1 MLKKGI
7 HYLKNQKQLHHFSIY
22 GAGQFFN
29 LVTPLLI
36 SPYIILT
43 CGDTNFGKT
52 AVALSFIFFLIVFI
66 DFGVDILGVKSVA
79 IYRNDPKKLEEVFR
93 TTFGLRF
100 FNLILVCFL
109 VSFIFWFV
117 PFFNQEKELYFFSL
131 FVVLGQALNP
141 IWFFQGVEFFKQIT
155 WINLISKSSFLLA
168 VFIFIKTE
176 NQYIYVNLFWGLGM
190 ILANSIAL
198 LWLVNKFGF
207 KDLKPK
213 KLDVLF
219 QFRTQFSFFGS
230 QIFVSIQQYA
240 PIVLISYFGSNI
252 MAFQYRIIEQV
263 INVFKTY
270 IVLFFNF
277 LFPRVCFL
285 IEDDPQKAIKTWGIY
300 NGANL
305 IFIILSM
312 IFVFTW
318 AEEIVTYFHV
328 KEVSELS
335 HYLKIATLIP
345 IFYSISL
352 AMKQLMLSKNLNIP
366 YINITIILVGVST
379 LFLILAIPYFK
390 LTGVLAVLL
399 VTEFIFLILFAYFA
413 IKIISAYMK
422 SRLLSRSTDITN
434 PSNGY

>member
-1 MLKKGI
+1 
-7 HYLKNQKQLHHFSIY
+7 
-22 GAGQFFN
+22 
-29 LVTPLLI
+29 
-36 SPYIILT
+36 
-43 CGDTNFGKT
+43 
-52 AVALSFIFFLIVFI
+52 
-66 DFGVDILGVKSVA
+66 
-79 IYRNDPKKLEEVFR
+79 
-93 TTFGLRF
+93 
-100 FNLILVCFL
+100 
-109 VSFIFWFV
+109 
-117 PFFNQEKELYFFSL
+117 
-131 FVVLGQALNP
+131 
-141 IWFFQGVEFFKQIT
+141 
-155 WINLISKSSFLLA
+155 
-168 VFIFIKTE
+168 
-176 NQYIYVNLFWGLGM
+176 
-190 ILANSIAL
+190 
-198 LWLVNKFGF
+198 
-207 KDLKPK
+207 
-213 KLDVLF
+213 
-219 QFRTQFSFFGS
+219 
-230 QIFVSIQQYA
+230 
-240 PIVLISYFGSNI
+240 
-252 MAFQYRIIEQV
+252 
-263 INVFKTY
+263 
-270 IVLFFNF
+270 
-277 LFPRVCFL
+277 L